1 MTIDAATFAIFT
13 ECFRCAGFKRA
24 FANMKHV
31 NGGRCLRCNGTMREM
46 TVKPVERMDTIGARL
61 PRAEAVRVIAHAL
74 GTIGASCERSERGEK
89 VSPFGF
95 TYHVGT
101 DVWSV
106 LADALSRCD
115 ATVRARGYRAA
126 VVKIEGIEWKKGT
139 AEARVRALD
148 ECIAR
153 ATGIAL
159 ADVTTWA
166 TQGDMSAAVAA

>member
-1 MTIDAATFAIFT
+1 MTTATTFAMFT
-13 ECFRCAGFKRA
+13 ECLRCAGFKRA

-31 NGGRCLRCNGTMREM
+31 NGGRCLRCNGSMREVI
-46 TVKPVERMDTIGARL
+46 VKPVERMDTLGARL
-61 PRAEAVRVIAHAL
+61 SRAEAVRVIAHAL
-74 GTIGASCERSERGEK
+74 GTIGANCERSASGEK

-101 DVWSV
+101 DVWNV

-126 VVKIEGIEWKKGT
+126 VVRIEGLDWKKGT

-153 ATGIAL
+153 ATGVAL

-166 TQGDMSAAVAA
+166 TQGDMSVAAA

>member
-31 NGGRCLRCNGTMREM
+31 NGGRCLRCNGEMRNLI
-46 TVKPVERMDTIGARL
+46 VKPVERMDEIGMRL
-61 PRAEAVRVIAHAL
+61 TRAEAVRLIAHAL
-74 GTIGASCERSERGEK
+74 ETIGVPCAKRENGEK

-95 TYHVGT
+95 AYHHHMDT
-101 DVWSV
+101 WRA
-106 LADALSRCD
+106 LASYFSCCD

-126 VVKIEGIEWKKGT
+126 VVKIESIEWKKGT